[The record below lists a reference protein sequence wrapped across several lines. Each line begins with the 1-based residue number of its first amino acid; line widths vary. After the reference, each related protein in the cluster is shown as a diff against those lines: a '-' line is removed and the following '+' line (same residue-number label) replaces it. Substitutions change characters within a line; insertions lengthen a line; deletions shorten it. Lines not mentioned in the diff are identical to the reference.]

1 MIRRRKSNLPKW
13 RYEFDC
19 RKCDNIREV
28 HDPGKR
34 RDGDYCIPCI
44 ERMDSRRPSPIHAD
58 EKRARPPLRVL
69 YAYHG
74 GRGGRKMNFPKLYEC
89 DPQKNTECNKR
100 NCGNPCMHTTRK
112 EFAREPSERMS
123 IERAF
128 EILDPTHRERYESLE
143 PVNEACRMGRAALF
157 LQMKESPYPDGDAG
171 VLACPNCGSGEYL
184 HNEDGNRNR
193 FCGQCGKAIA
203 WNEEA
208 DE

>member
-1 MIRRRKSNLPKW
+1 MVRRRKSNLPKW

-28 HDPGKR
+28 HDPRKG

-69 YAYHG
+69 YTYPG

-157 LQMKESPYPDGDAG
+157 LQMKESPYPDGDEG

-208 DE
+208 DK

>member
-1 MIRRRKSNLPKW
+1 MVRRRKSNLTKW

-28 HDPGKR
+28 HDPRKG

-69 YAYHG
+69 YTYPG

-157 LQMKESPYPDGDAG
+157 LQMKESPYPDGDEG

-208 DE
+208 DK

>member
-1 MIRRRKSNLPKW
+1 MVRRRKSNLPKW

-28 HDPGKR
+28 HDPRKG

-58 EKRARPPLRVL
+58 EKERVLRRVL
-69 YAYHG
+69 YTYPG

-157 LQMKESPYPDGDAG
+157 LQMKESPYPDGDEG

-208 DE
+208 DK

>member
-1 MIRRRKSNLPKW
+1 
-13 RYEFDC
+13 
-19 RKCDNIREV
+19 
-28 HDPGKR
+28 
-34 RDGDYCIPCI
+34 
-44 ERMDSRRPSPIHAD
+44 
-58 EKRARPPLRVL
+58 
-69 YAYHG
+69 
-74 GRGGRKMNFPKLYEC
+74 
-89 DPQKNTECNKR
+89 
-100 NCGNPCMHTTRK
+100 
-112 EFAREPSERMS
+112 MS

-128 EILDPTHRERYESLE
+128 EILDPTHRERYGSLE

>member
-1 MIRRRKSNLPKW
+1 MVRRRKSNLPKW

-28 HDPGKR
+28 HDPRKG
-34 RDGDYCIPCI
+34 RDGDYCIPC
-44 ERMDSRRPSPIHAD
+44 
-58 EKRARPPLRVL
+58 
-69 YAYHG
+69 
-74 GRGGRKMNFPKLYEC
+74 
-89 DPQKNTECNKR
+89 
-100 NCGNPCMHTTRK
+100 
-112 EFAREPSERMS
+112 REPSERMS

-157 LQMKESPYPDGDAG
+157 LQMKESPYPDGDEG

-208 DE
+208 DK